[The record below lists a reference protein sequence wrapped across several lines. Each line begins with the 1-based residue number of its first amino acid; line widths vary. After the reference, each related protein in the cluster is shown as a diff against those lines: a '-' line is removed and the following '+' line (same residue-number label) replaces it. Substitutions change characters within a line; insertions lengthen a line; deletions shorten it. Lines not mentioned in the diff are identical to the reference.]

1 MQVRNDSTVCL
12 STAALVWLFGVLVF
26 LPLAEDINP
35 DRLPRLLSLTVF
47 LAFSI
52 FLVRGLK
59 GFSIFLDAASKS
71 IASELAQ
78 RGKLEE
84 TDIKEKRIRAA
95 LEAASLVVIYLLYS
109 PLLLSFHP
117 SINGI
122 AIILTLL
129 AILWTIDRSNRDGLK
144 SWGWC

>member
-1 MQVRNDSTVCL
+1 MQVRNDSIVYL

-35 DRLPRLLSLTVF
+35 DRLPRLLSLIVF

-78 RGKLEE
+78 RGKLDE

-109 PLLLSFHP
+109 PLLFSFHP

-129 AILWTIDRSNRDGLK
+129 AILWTIDRTR
-144 SWGWC
+144 

>member
-1 MQVRNDSTVCL
+1 MEVRNDSIVYL

-35 DRLPRLLSLTVF
+35 DRLPRLLSLIVF

-52 FLVRGLK
+52 FLFRGLN

-78 RGKLEE
+78 RGKLDE

-109 PLLLSFHP
+109 PLLFSFHP

-122 AIILTLL
+122 AVILTLL
-129 AILWTIDRSNRDGLK
+129 AILWTINRSYF
-144 SWGWC
+144 C